1 MNQYIYFLLK
11 IAVIITVLTVYFI
24 YNYYKTKL
32 LDKTIFPPWKSVC
45 PDLWEV
51 VDKNKCK
58 NINKLGNCAITDGDL
73 IIDFN
78 DDIFKDKEK
87 GNYYKCNWAK
97 ECGIT
102 WEGIDNLCI

>member
-32 LDKTIFPPWKSVC
+32 LDKPIIPPWKPVC
-45 PDLWEV
+45 PELWEV

-58 NINKLGNCAITDGDL
+58 NINKL
-73 IIDFN
+73 
-78 DDIFKDKEK
+78 
-87 GNYYKCNWAK
+87 
-97 ECGIT
+97 
-102 WEGIDNLCI
+102 